1 MGVRL
6 IVEALDSAPAGLNAA
21 QRLLLVALCE
31 SARDS
36 TRVAMPGQEELLHR
50 CPGTAST
57 LKRNL
62 EALVE
67 HGAIERV
74 VFGHNRD
81 GEPVYACRG
90 RRAEYRILPFAS
102 ELAVDELLAAA
113 DEAPERGPAV
123 GPFDGGGDTPNAPLS
138 LVDNPVDSRG
148 DAAGKG
154 PSSGPLREEKGAHS
168 WTERGPSMERKGP
181 TGGPPIPHSPHTPQ
195 IRAGEISTVVAGL
208 RSRTGTEIDRD
219 HAERVARQILDAA
232 PYRVRDARKYLAG
245 AITRDDRP
253 ERFLPTPTPPRYQRH
268 A

>member
-6 IVEALDSAPAGLNAA
+6 IVEALDSAPAALNAA

-36 TRVAMPGQEELLHR
+36 TRIAMPGQEELLR
-50 CPGTAST
+50 RTPGTSST

-102 ELAVDELLAAA
+102 ELAVDELLAAV
-113 DEAPERGPAV
+113 DESPGKGPT
-123 GPFDGGGDTPNAPLS
+123 GEPLS
-138 LVDNPVDSRG
+138 LVDSPVDNYP
-148 DAAGKG
+148 DADGKG
-154 PSSGPLREEKGAHS
+154 PSSGPLPEEKGAHP
-168 WTERGPSMERKGP
+168 WTERGPFMERKGP
-181 TGGPPIPHSPHTPQ
+181 TDGPPIPHTPHTPQ